1 MLAEIE
7 WNKIAELLY
16 VAPLAGLAVAI
27 TFSVLIL
34 GVARA
39 GDAQRAG
46 AARTAMAYSA
56 LALAAMLAFA
66 AVVIYGVQV
75 VVSK

>member
-34 GVARA
+34 GIARA
-39 GDAQRAG
+39 GDAQREG
-46 AARTAMAYSA
+46 ASHIAMAYSV
-56 LALAAMLAFA
+56 LALAATLAFA
-66 AVVIYGVQV
+66 AVVIYGVQIV
-75 VVSK
+75 VTK